1 MGLIMKS
8 LTGHRRVLKVLYQR
22 PESTQCDVRREIDK
36 DKGPDV
42 TLTSARR
49 LQEQFDDM
57 IEHGLIRRVGD
68 GDRWSIT
75 LKGRCMLGTG

>member
-1 MGLIMKS
+1 MKP
-8 LTGHRRVLKVLYQR
+8 LTGHRRVLRVLYQH
-22 PESTQCDVRREIDK
+22 PESTQGYVRQEIDK
-36 DKGPDV
+36 AKEPDV
-42 TLTSARR
+42 TLTSARN
-49 LQEQFDDM
+49 LQAQFDDM